1 MIMEGTQPPQIPTT
15 SPVTPGGMPPRPEKA
30 SGLATASLVLSI
42 LGIFCC
48 SVPALAGV
56 VIGIVELG
64 NIKKGQSS
72 IKGQQMAKAGIIIG
86 IAALV
91 MNLILA
97 IVLISTGD
105 YTWEFSTES

>member
-1 MIMEGTQPPQIPTT
+1 MESTQPPQMPETGPTT
-15 SPVTPGGMPPRPEKA
+15 AGGIPPRPESA
-30 SGLATASLVLSI
+30 SGLAVASLVLSI

-48 SVPALAGV
+48 SVPALAGI

-72 IKGQQMAKAGIIIG
+72 VKGLQMAKAGIAIG

-91 MNLILA
+91 INLILA
-97 IVLISTGD
+97 IILIYTGS
-105 YTWEFSTES
+105 YSWEFSTES

>member
-1 MIMEGTQPPQIPTT
+1 MMEGTPPPQMPATG
-15 SPVTPGGMPPRPEKA
+15 PVTPGGMPPRPEKA

-72 IKGQQMAKAGIIIG
+72 IKGQSMAKAGVIIG

-91 MNLILA
+91 INLILA
-97 IVLISTGD
+97 IVLVATGD
-105 YTWEFSTES
+105 YSWEFNTGS

>member
-1 MIMEGTQPPQIPTT
+1 MEGTLPPQTPATD
-15 SPVTPGGMPPRPEKA
+15 PVTPGSMPPRPEKA

-64 NIKKGQSS
+64 NIKKGKSS

-91 MNLILA
+91 INLILA